1 MAADHCDR
9 GPIFAMGR
17 LMRAFGRWRRRRA
30 MRRRASLD
38 GLVGLSDRS
47 LADIG
52 LRRADLQAA
61 TMGVIPLGRR
71 ATDIAAERS
80 TCRDPGRFRRYQ
92 PCRVVCAKV

>member
-1 MAADHCDR
+1 
-9 GPIFAMGR
+9 MGR

-30 MRRRASLD
+30 LRRRASLD

-61 TMGVIPLGRR
+61 MMGVMPLGPR
-71 ATDIAAERS
+71 ATAAEDS
-80 TCRDPGRFRRYQ
+80 TCRDPARFRRYQ
-92 PCRVVCAKV
+92 PCRLVCAKV